1 MIAVRDRRKRT
12 KQILGFR
19 KFEKKAMSSQ
29 AEGLLKL
36 YYGHGVYK
44 GFSAKRDTTA
54 GELIRSFLDRVSENN
69 QRSFSQF
76 EIRIYRKGESKP
88 IENCDYPLRIQQKK
102 GK

>member
-1 MIAVRDRRKRT
+1 MSALRSLHEAIIV
-12 KQILGFR
+12 FR
-19 KFEKKAMSSQ
+19 KFEEKAMSSQ

-76 EIRIYRKGESKP
+76 EIRIYRKGVSKP
-88 IENCDYPLRIQQKK
+88 IENSDYPLRIQQRK